1 MAENQLM
8 VVPDL
13 PNKSKTYLLPYINEY
28 VCIKFFEK
36 LENTYISFNDEYKI
50 CLRYSYSGKK
60 EFTEYEKE
68 LESNIYYEKTID
80 INKKEVLYIF
90 NIPEELFSTLDLFVS
105 GKYSYLPKKELL
117 INFLIK
123 NFGLTLNSKI
133 IKVINRDEQIKREL
147 EEELNVKI
155 PDGQDLS
162 SAPELEQEN
171 YYYKHT
177 PYELKK

>member
-1 MAENQLM
+1 MADDQLM
-8 VVPDL
+8 IIPVR

-28 VCIKFFEK
+28 IAIRFLDR

-50 CLRYSYSGKK
+50 CLRYLYSGKK

-105 GKYSYLPKKELL
+105 GKYSYLPNKELL
-117 INFLIK
+117 ISFLVK

-133 IKVINRDEQIKREL
+133 IKIINRDEQLKQEI
-147 EEELNVKI
+147 EEELNIKI
-155 PDGQDLS
+155 PDGQDIS
-162 SAPELEQEN
+162 SIPELDQEN
-171 YYYKHT
+171 YYYTHHMN
-177 PYELKK
+177 